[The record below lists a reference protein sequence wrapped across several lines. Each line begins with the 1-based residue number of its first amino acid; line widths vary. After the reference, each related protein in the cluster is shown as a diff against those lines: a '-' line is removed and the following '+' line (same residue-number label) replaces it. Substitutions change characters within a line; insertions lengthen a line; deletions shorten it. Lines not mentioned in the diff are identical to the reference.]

1 MRGHLLLLS
10 TLAVA
15 ACADRGPAGESEASI
30 VTTFGQDP
38 IALRV
43 ARGGG
48 VVRAYQ
54 YPRLDSLIWSSTQP
68 IGAQV
73 RVLAFDPENGLEAY
87 IDRTGATGWVDLR
100 VGSVKRGGEDR
111 VARAT
116 STDAW
121 SIYSVVRDTIIHRS
135 TPSGEWEM
143 RVRGGVHSVFPLKDG
158 NLVLVALH
166 GDSARLMR
174 LRPPES
180 KLSDSAVV
188 PVPTHAAMSPLG
200 DRMYLSYGGDL
211 VSLDARTFTEIARV
225 QFDGEIGAM
234 VTTPSGDRV
243 FVASRGDPRIAI
255 LDRYSGEQ
263 TVGITM
269 PGPVRELRVDPIG
282 RLLLARPDSGDSV
295 WVVSIGTNQ
304 LVATLPTVWRD
315 DLPTVAPDG
324 SVATIP
330 ERDVHFTRPGQEKP
344 RIIVTAGGGELWHFV
359 AWNGFRP
366 RAPGLDKP
374 VVFPED
380 SVVYGSPVPDLSP
393 PPPSTTPTSPPQSPA
408 ALPDEASTTAPTTP
422 TRRDQFSVQVAALL
436 SEERAREVAREVRV
450 EGLQARVVTSTTDG
464 VRIYRVVLGPYATR
478 AEADRAGRLSGKNY
492 WVFEGVP

>member
-1 MRGHLLLLS
+1 MRGYLFLLS
-10 TLAVA
+10 ILAVA
-15 ACADRGPAGESEASI
+15 ACADRGPAGESDASI
-30 VTTFGQDP
+30 VTTYGQDP

-48 VVRAYQ
+48 MVRAYQ
-54 YPRLDSLIWSSTQP
+54 YPRLDSLIWTSTQP
-68 IGAQV
+68 IGAQA

-87 IDRTGATGWVDLR
+87 IDRNGVTGWVDLR

-111 VARAT
+111 VVRAL

-121 SIYSVVRDTIIHRS
+121 SIYSVVRDTIVHRS

-143 RVRGGVHSVFPLKDG
+143 RVAGGVHSVFPLKDG
-158 NLVLVALH
+158 NLVLVALQ
-166 GDSARLMR
+166 GDEARLMR

-180 KLSDSAVV
+180 KLSDSALV
-188 PVPTHAAMSPLG
+188 PAPTLAAMSPLG
-200 DRMYLSYGGDL
+200 DRMYLSYGSEL
-211 VSLDARTFTEIARV
+211 VALDARTFNEIARV
-225 QFDGEIGAM
+225 RFDGDINAL

-243 FVASRGDPRIAI
+243 FVASEGEPRIAI

-263 TVGITM
+263 TEGIAV
-269 PGPVRELRVDPIG
+269 PGPVRELRVDPLG

-295 WVVSIGTNQ
+295 WVVSIGTNR
-304 LVATLPTVWRD
+304 LVATLPTTWRD

-330 ERDVHFTRPGQEKP
+330 ERDVHFTRPGQDKP
-344 RIIVTAGGGELWHFV
+344 RIIVTAGGGEIWHFV

-380 SVVYGSPVPDLSP
+380 SMVFGSPVPDLTPVAPSSP
-393 PPPSTTPTSPPQSPA
+393 GVAPPATVLPPAVEEPPA
-408 ALPDEASTTAPTTP
+408 PPAT

-450 EGLQARVVTSTTDG
+450 EGLQARVVTSTADG